1 MLRFL
6 TFTFMNYGFSKND
19 KLKSRKLI
27 GQLFEDGKIVSKFP
41 LKLFYVPAQFD
52 DGVKVKAAVS
62 VSKRNFKTAVDRN
75 RIKRLLRESYRLNK
89 HLVIENITENY
100 AFLFLYVGKDLPE
113 FKLLEIKM
121 QQLLKEFLTTEVK
134 NS

>member
-1 MLRFL
+1 
-6 TFTFMNYGFSKND
+6 MNYGFSKKE

-52 DGVKVKAAVS
+52 DGAKVKAAVS

-89 HLVIENITENY
+89 HLVTENITENY
-100 AFLFLYVGKDLPE
+100 AFLILYVGRDLPE
-113 FKLLEIKM
+113 FKLLERKM
-121 QQLLKEFLTTEVK
+121 QLLLKEFLATEVK
-134 NS
+134 SV